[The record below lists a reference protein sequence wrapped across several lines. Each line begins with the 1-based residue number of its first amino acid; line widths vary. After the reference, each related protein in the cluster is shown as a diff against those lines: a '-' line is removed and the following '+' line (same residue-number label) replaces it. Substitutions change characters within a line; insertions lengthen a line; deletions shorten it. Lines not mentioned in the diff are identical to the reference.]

1 MAKKDLLKGNTGLL
15 VLSLIESRDMYGY
28 EIIKELKRKS
38 QNVFELQEG
47 SLYPVLHTL
56 EEQKLVTSYYGETE
70 SKRKRRYYKITD
82 KGIKELGAMKEDF
95 AVFTNA
101 ASRVLGFV

>member
-1 MAKKDLLKGNTGLL
+1 MARNDILRGNTALL
-15 VLSLIESRDMYGY
+15 VLSLIGQRDMYGY

-38 QNVFELQEG
+38 ENVFELQEG

-56 EEQKLVTSYYGETE
+56 EEQKLVVSYYGETD

-82 KGIKELGAMKEDF
+82 KGVKALGTMKEDF

-101 ASRVLGFV
+101 ANRVLGFA

>member
-1 MAKKDLLKGNTGLL
+1 MAKKDILKGNTALL

-38 QNVFELQEG
+38 ENVFELQEG

-56 EEQKLVTSYYGETE
+56 EEQRLVTSYYGETE
-70 SKRKRRYYKITD
+70 SARKRRYYSITD
-82 KGIKELGAMKEDF
+82 KGIRELTEMKKDF

-101 ASRVLGFV
+101 ASRVLGFA